1 MVFLQMVPFSMQQI
15 ISLIDNLQACKGRGG
30 ASHGSAR
37 GLAIVQN
44 MVFRPDPPYA
54 KKGKAHD

>member
-1 MVFLQMVPFSMQQI
+1 MVFLQMVPFSMEQI
-15 ISLIDNLQACKGRGG
+15 ISLIDNLQACKGRER

-44 MVFRPDPPYA
+44 MVFRPDPPHA
-54 KKGKAHD
+54 IKGQSS